1 MVFTGYSQHA
11 IDAKNRLA
19 IPAKFRAKIA
29 RERDGK
35 NWVIVCGQPPD
46 RLWLYPD
53 RYFEGL
59 ATRAVSALIPDEDLL
74 RFDQMFF
81 PAAETQ
87 ELDSQGRIVVPDRML
102 RRTSLGR
109 EVVICGVR
117 DHLEVRRVEGFEEE
131 LAEGWAKAQELQ
143 LKARGAYQRSG
154 GNPAVTPD
162 RPG

>member
-1 MVFTGYSQHA
+1 MVFTGYCQHA

-19 IPAKFRAKIA
+19 IPAKFRAKVDP
-29 RERDGK
+29 ERDGK
-35 NWVIVCGQPPD
+35 YWVIVYGQPPD

-59 ATRAVSALIPDEDLL
+59 ATRAVSALIPDRDLL

-87 ELDSQGRIVVPDRML
+87 ELDSQGRIVVPERMV
-102 RRTSLGR
+102 RRANLGR

-117 DHLEVRRVEGFEEE
+117 DHLEVRRHEGFEEE

-143 LKARGAYQRSG
+143 LKASEAYQRSG
-154 GNPAVTPD
+154 GNPAVRPD